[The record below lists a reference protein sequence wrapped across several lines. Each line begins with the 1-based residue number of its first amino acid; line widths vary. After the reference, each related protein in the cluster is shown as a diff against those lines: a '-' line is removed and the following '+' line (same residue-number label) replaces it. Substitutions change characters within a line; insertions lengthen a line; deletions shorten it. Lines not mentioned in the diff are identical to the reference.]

1 VLAYPIQNS
10 RAGTHV
16 VDVLSAV
23 VALPWRLCRGVLV
36 RDGVWIDAMHLILV
50 HVLHAG
56 ARDQKRSRLLRV
68 VLGLLLIVPAQSP
81 VAAVPSACTTTI
93 ITSSAANVSH
103 RKLPLAERHER
114 RYRCPCMHG
123 WHSS

>member
-1 VLAYPIQNS
+1 MNFHGAGLSYS

-36 RDGVWIDAMHLILV
+36 RDGVWIDAMRLILV

-68 VLGLLLIVPAQSP
+68 VLTSQWIPHGGCDTN
-81 VAAVPSACTTTI
+81 AA
-93 ITSSAANVSH
+93 AA
-103 RKLPLAERHER
+103 AAAG
-114 RYRCPCMHG
+114 C
-123 WHSS
+123 